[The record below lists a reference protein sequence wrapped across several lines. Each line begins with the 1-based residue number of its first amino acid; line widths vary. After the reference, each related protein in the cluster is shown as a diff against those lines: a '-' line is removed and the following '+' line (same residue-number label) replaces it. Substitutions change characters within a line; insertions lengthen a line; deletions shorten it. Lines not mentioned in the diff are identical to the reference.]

1 MIYGYSACRLNSYI
15 RVKGCSAHVCFQNVS
30 LRESRPLNGSS
41 RNPYLVECLLCHFV
55 ELNGCTL
62 DANNVTYDSVYA
74 RASHV
79 FLYNTGCITRCRVW
93 RRTWRPRT

>member
-1 MIYGYSACRLNSYI
+1 MCASRMSPCGKPSAQR
-15 RVKGCSAHVCFQNVS
+15 QQPEPVS
-30 LRESRPLNGSS
+30 
-41 RNPYLVECLLCHFV
+41 VECLLCHFV

-79 FLYNTGCITRCRVW
+79 FLYNTGLYNALQGVEAY
-93 RRTWRPRT
+93 WRPRT

>member
-1 MIYGYSACRLNSYI
+1 MCI
-15 RVKGCSAHVCFQNVS
+15 RDSNVS

-79 FLYNTGCITRCRVW
+79 FLYNTGLYNACLLYTSRGKTGGHGRGRLLSVGGW
-93 RRTWRPRT
+93 RTL